1 MAQVHYIVTDNRDE
15 EVVTVNL
22 SANKGKINKIAKDFV
37 PTEDEWGDRNRIS
50 AGPSSKS
57 YKDGFMLIF
66 DSGDFYCEAGT
77 EEDFRDQAED
87 LEYCAFFTKVKDVE
101 ILIPIGEDGYGDDEL
116 DFADA
121 DYIGGEPELA
131 MVNGYF
137 EIGESVETVFR
148 HIPTFESFIGGLQKL
163 NEYITLDYSW
173 EEAREGEPTRD
184 DEKKWAPVLKAFK
197 VRKMEDLTWLA
208 EYLPDSDNF
217 DNNSKLVKSFQLKS
231 IRDDQDEWQD
241 PHGNVDF
248 DILEYKG
255 LLIGDHSDEMRYQGA
270 LVRTKDV
277 KAWEA
282 IYKEED
288 SEGYLY

>member
-137 EIGESVETVFR
+137 EIGESVKTVFR
-148 HIPTFESFIGGLQKL
+148 HIPTFESFTAPQKVSKT
-163 NEYITLDYSW
+163 NEGFED
-173 EEAREGEPTRD
+173 EPDWMRKAMLD
-184 DEKKWAPVLKAFK
+184 DEQVTVKLLAADLAKHVKTGMKIDASGDPDYGWEKIAMGIIKDAFK
-197 VRKMEDLTWLA
+197 KEKI
-208 EYLPDSDNF
+208 
-217 DNNSKLVKSFQLKS
+217 KLK
-231 IRDDQDEWQD
+231 
-241 PHGNVDF
+241 
-248 DILEYKG
+248 
-255 LLIGDHSDEMRYQGA
+255 
-270 LVRTKDV
+270 
-277 KAWEA
+277 
-282 IYKEED
+282 
-288 SEGYLY
+288 